1 MEGGGLGDYYYFL
14 DIFIKEF
21 PLHTKQKLRK
31 KKGKKKRKKKSRL
44 HSVAKY
50 IGKTH
55 RRRYISNTVT

>member
-31 KKGKKKRKKKSRL
+31 SRL

>member
-31 KKGKKKRKKKSRL
+31 KKEKKRQKKIN
-44 HSVAKY
+44 HAY
-50 IGKTH
+50 I
-55 RRRYISNTVT
+55 V